1 VGSLLPPKFGN
12 KLNAETE
19 ILVQS
24 FYEDNE
30 YSRMLPGAKDYVSI
44 FRNCGEA
51 KTTSFL

>member
-1 VGSLLPPKFGN
+1 VGSLPSPKFGN

-30 YSRMLPGAKDYVSI
+30 YSRMLPGAKDY
-44 FRNCGEA
+44 FQKCGEA